1 MWTGTSMS
9 LKTCSIAACTG
20 VWLADF
26 PVPIAVLLLGTA
38 VVCVPCSGLKLTP
51 CACCALCRYQELLG
65 ALHNPAAAPA
75 LQARYPIQATAVQLN
90 DFVHTASSSLP
101 CLLLVSL
108 EPLLSLHQWLP
119 CCCTAVQW
127 MCLCWPCALV
137 DAPCCPLPGAV
148 QTVQAD
154 IAAGRYVPGAM
165 PQPAA
170 PAAQPRRNLLASP
183 GRVAPPR
190 PPPEVPAAAVQQ
202 PPGAAAAAA
211 AVAAAAAAAAAAAEE
226 YDFPSM
232 DEGYVS
238 AAEQP
243 AAEQPA
249 AEQ

>member
-1 MWTGTSMS
+1 M
-9 LKTCSIAACTG
+9 
-20 VWLADF
+20 
-26 PVPIAVLLLGTA
+26 
-38 VVCVPCSGLKLTP
+38 
-51 CACCALCRYQELLG
+51 
-65 ALHNPAAAPA
+65 HPAG
-75 LQARYPIQATAVQLN
+75 
-90 DFVHTASSSLP
+90 S
-101 CLLLVSL
+101 
-108 EPLLSLHQWLP
+108 
-119 CCCTAVQW
+119 
-127 MCLCWPCALV
+127 
-137 DAPCCPLPGAV
+137 LPGAV

-170 PAAQPRRNLLASP
+170 PAAQPRRNLVASP

-202 PPGAAAAAA
+202 PPG
-211 AVAAAAAAAAAAAEE
+211 AAAAAAAAEE

-249 AEQ
+249 AEQPVAEQ